1 MEHRLHKEGVMTGA
15 KLRRSAGI
23 RGFTLIELLVVVGII
38 GLTAAVVL
46 PNLAGYVRAGHI
58 RAAQDEVAG
67 ALQRA
72 RNLAIMKNTQMGVT
86 FVVQDNTTYW
96 VHQEDTIAGVGM
108 TGDVGFTRQGVNF
121 AAPNAIIST
130 RYILPQD
137 VQFAANAA
145 DCPGVPGFAPAQAS
159 VRFDRY
165 GQMTLPGTVAG
176 SPPVTIP
183 ALVLSG
189 GSTTVNR
196 IYVPAAGDLTVC
208 LVDRRTGL
216 RRWLQVSNAGRI
228 ARRQ

>member
-15 KLRRSAGI
+15 KLRTRAGM

-72 RNLAIMKNTQMGVT
+72 RNVAIMKNTQMGVT
-86 FVVQDNTTYW
+86 FAVQDNTTYW
-96 VHQEDTIAGVGM
+96 VHVEDTVAGV
-108 TGDVGFTRQGVNF
+108 TAGDVGFTRQGVNF
-121 AAPNAIIST
+121 AAPNAVLST
-130 RYILPQD
+130 RYVLPTD
-137 VQFAANAA
+137 VQFASTSA
-145 DCPGVPGFAPAQAS
+145 DCPGVAGFAPAQAS

-165 GQMTLPGTVAG
+165 GQMTLPGTVVG
-176 SPPVTIP
+176 TTTIP
-183 ALVLSG
+183 ALVLNG

-196 IYVPAAGDLTVC
+196 VYVPAAGDLTVC

-216 RRWLQVSNAGRI
+216 RRWLQVSTAGRI
-228 ARRQ
+228 VRRP

>member
-1 MEHRLHKEGVMTGA
+1 MEHHLQNKGVMTGA
-15 KLRRSAGI
+15 KLRRSAEI

-38 GLTAAVVL
+38 GLTAAVTL
-46 PNLAGYVRAGHI
+46 PNLVGYVRASHI

-72 RNLAIMKNTQMGVT
+72 RNVAIMKNSQMGVT

-96 VHQEDTIAGVGM
+96 VHQEDTVSGVGM
-108 TGDVGFTRQGVNF
+108 TGDVGFTRQGVDF

-137 VQFAANAA
+137 VQFASTAA
-145 DCPGVPGFAPAQAS
+145 DCPGIPGFAPAQAS

-165 GQMTLPGTVAG
+165 GQMTLPGTGTG
-176 SPPVTIP
+176 STAIQP
-183 ALVLSG
+183 LVLSG
-189 GSTTVNR
+189 ASTTVNR
-196 IYVPAAGDLTVC
+196 IYVPAAGDLSVC

-216 RRWLQVSNAGRI
+216 RRWLQVSTAGRV

>member
-23 RGFTLIELLVVVGII
+23 RGFSLIELLVVVGII

-72 RNLAIMKNTQMGVT
+72 RNVAIMKNTQMGVT

-96 VHQEDTIAGVGM
+96 VHVEDTISGVGM
-108 TGDVGFTRQGVNF
+108 TGDVGFTRQGVDF
-121 AAPNAIIST
+121 ATPNAIIST

-137 VQFAANAA
+137 VQFAATAA
-145 DCPGVPGFAPAQAS
+145 DCPGIAGFAPARAS

-165 GQMTLPGTVAG
+165 GQMTLPGTVVG
-176 SPPVTIP
+176 TTTYP
-183 ALVLSG
+183 ALVLNG
-189 GSTTVNR
+189 ASTTVNR
-196 IYVPAAGDLTVC
+196 IYVPAAGDLSVC
-208 LVDRRTGL
+208 LIDRRTGL
-216 RRWLQVSNAGRI
+216 RRWLQVSTAGRI